1 MAMASL
7 TSGLLVRKG
16 HARPSSFKPSSTPFR
31 FENDDAV
38 ELLEETHRIAAAQ
51 NTQDTLPDASE
62 IQIKQDRPQL
72 QSVEATPAK
81 AAKATVKPAAQA
93 KKPAKAK
100 TTPKAKSQKKAA
112 DMSKTQPVARKTI
125 RIRQDLD
132 MTMKIFAAR
141 TGTSQKD
148 IIETALANYLE
159 EKRLEL
165 DCICGADE
173 L

>member
-1 MAMASL
+1 MTIVYERSAYDV
-7 TSGLLVRKG
+7 SG
-16 HARPSSFKPSSTPFR
+16 
-31 FENDDAV
+31 NDG
-38 ELLEETHRIAAAQ
+38 
-51 NTQDTLPDASE
+51 
-62 IQIKQDRPQL
+62 IK
-72 QSVEATPAK
+72 SAK
-81 AAKATVKPAAQA
+81 A
-93 KKPAKAK
+93 KKPAKVK